1 MHFATL
7 LIYLQ
12 IHLYDFI
19 EYYFI
24 FMMTEAI
31 EKMMQRLDEK
41 LDEFRKE
48 LKEGQDKVAHYHY
61 SLFFNSKYPK
71 VCRPKST

>member
-48 LKEGQDKVAHYHY
+48 LKEGQDILDPIGCLLLNPQKH
-61 SLFFNSKYPK
+61 L
-71 VCRPKST
+71 